1 MAPVSPTGR
10 STGGLDA
17 SAVAAFAEQVL
28 GGPLAD
34 ADLYRALWRTG
45 GDAAC
50 LRELLLGGAELDVV
64 RWHGDRFRVEG
75 DLPTHRLEWLV
86 ERLRRK
92 LPPAGVA
99 ALETLAWGEPLA
111 ETLAARLLGRRGVA
125 ALERAGVLVIEVTEA
140 GRSLRLAPPVL
151 GTAVRE
157 GTDEARREQLLGGL
171 AAAHQQAGLTD
182 LEPVRLARWH
192 RQAGGGSAA
201 LFDRAARDAYA
212 AGEYE
217 AAEDLAAAALERGA
231 GYTAAAARGAALGVI
246 GRIDEAL
253 EVLRASRG
261 LAGTGLQRAWGAI
274 AESHVLGVDAAAWD
288 EADEVL
294 ALALDGLDP
303 AAPDAA
309 DARRDLLAQRALQ
322 HALSGRVASALV
334 AAEQVLAAADA
345 SDRARLLASVA
356 ATSAAAL
363 RLEHP
368 PGTVVV
374 DRARFSA
381 QTRRALPLGVD
392 LIEANRLLVQARSAR
407 EPGAMLDRVLTA
419 RRQAFADGAWER
431 AGLWSAVLGQ
441 VLLHR
446 GELTTAITALRD
458 ALHLLDRVDTLRLRP
473 VVAADLA
480 LAAVQSGDLYLAEE
494 SLARTGVDRTATP
507 RVATRAGLVT
517 AWLTAL
523 RDGPSAGVQA
533 AIAAGDRAAD
543 LEHRSVALEAW
554 HLAVRLGRP
563 RAVQGRLAAL
573 DRELSSPLMA
583 AVAAHAPAVDARD
596 PEALEE
602 VLHRFVDTDQWLLA
616 AETAVQAAAS
626 VSGVDPVSAT
636 RGALRARVAD
646 ADSPEGARLTA
657 LAATLRQQ
665 CPGADTP
672 PLRDLPG
679 TGLTVRQL
687 EVARMARDGDT
698 SRTIARR
705 LDLSERTVD
714 NHLAAAYRKLGVRG
728 RHELPRVLSPDRA
741 LDRLLAG

>member
-1 MAPVSPTGR
+1 MAPVSPAGR

-17 SAVAAFAEQVL
+17 SEAAELAAQVL

-45 GDAAC
+45 GNADG
-50 LRELLLGGAELDVV
+50 LRELLLGGVELDVV

-75 DLPTHRLEWLV
+75 DLPTHRLGWLV
-86 ERLRRK
+86 DRLRAG
-92 LPPAGVA
+92 LEPAGVA
-99 ALETLAWGEPLA
+99 ALEVLAWGEPMA
-111 ETLAARLLGRRGVA
+111 ETFAAQLLGRPGVA
-125 ALERAGVLVIEVTEA
+125 ALERAGVLVRDVQAPE
-140 GRSLRLAPPVL
+140 RSLRLFPPVL
-151 GTAVRE
+151 GAAVRD
-157 GTDEARREQLLGGL
+157 GTEVARREQLLGRL
-171 AAAHQQAGLTD
+171 AAASQDRGLTD

-217 AAEDLAAAALERGA
+217 AAEDLAAAALELGA
-231 GYTAAAARGAALGVI
+231 GYTAAAARGAALGVL

-261 LAGTGLQRAWGAI
+261 LASSELERAWGAI
-274 AESHVLGVDAAAWD
+274 AEAHVLGVDAAAWD

-294 ALALDGLDP
+294 ALARAGLDP

-309 DARRDLLAQRALQ
+309 TAQGDLLAQLALQ
-322 HALSGRVASALV
+322 QALSGRVAPA
-334 AAEQVLAAADA
+334 LAAAEHLLTTSHG
-345 SDRARLLASVA
+345 SDRARLLAIVA

-363 RLEHP
+363 RLEYLP
-368 PGTVVV
+368 DTLVV
-374 DRARFSA
+374 DPAGFCA
-381 QTRRALPLGVD
+381 ETRRALPMGVD
-392 LIEANRLLVQARSAR
+392 LVAANRLLVEARSAA
-407 EPGAMLDRVLTA
+407 EPVEMLGRVLTA
-419 RRQAFADGAWER
+419 RQGAFADGMWER

-441 VLLHR
+441 LSLHR

-458 ALHLLDRVDTLRLRP
+458 ALHLLDPVDTVRLRP

-480 LAAVQSGDLYLAEE
+480 LAAAQSGDLYLAEQA
-494 SLARTGVDRTATP
+494 LARTGVDRVATP
-507 RVATRAGLVT
+507 RVATRAGLVE

-523 RDGPSAGVQA
+523 REGSAAGAQA
-533 AIAAGDRAAD
+533 AIVAGDRAAD

-563 RAVQGRLAAL
+563 QAVQGRIDAL
-573 DRELSSPLMA
+573 DRELSSPLMS
-583 AVAAHAPAVDARD
+583 AVAAHAPAVEARD
-596 PEALEE
+596 PEALEA
-602 VLHRFVDTDQWLLA
+602 VVHRFVDTDQLLLA

-626 VSGVDPVSAT
+626 VTGVDPADGVPA
-636 RGALRARVAD
+636 ALRAQAAG

-657 LAATLRQQ
+657 LAATLRQL

-672 PLRDLPG
+672 PVRGLPG

-687 EVARMARDGDT
+687 EVSRLARDGAS
-698 SRTIARR
+698 SRSIAHR
-705 LDLSERTVD
+705 LGLSERTVD
-714 NHLAAAYRKLGVRG
+714 NHLAASYRKLGVRG
-728 RHELPRVLSPDRA
+728 RRELPRVLSPGRA
-741 LDRLLAG
+741 LERLLAG